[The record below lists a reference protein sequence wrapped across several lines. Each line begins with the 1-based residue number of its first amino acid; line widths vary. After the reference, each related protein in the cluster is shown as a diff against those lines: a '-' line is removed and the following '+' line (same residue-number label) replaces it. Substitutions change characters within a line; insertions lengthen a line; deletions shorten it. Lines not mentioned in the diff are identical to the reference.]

1 MIQTFQQ
8 IWSEVQS
15 GTQNTSASELVLI
28 KRDANIAT
36 QRFKSVMS
44 RPWSRIAKKA
54 NVVANQQDYQL
65 PRSVLRPS
73 GVDYLYG
80 SMYVPLIEIGS
91 EQNWNSLNAVS
102 SVGIGVPR
110 FFFPKGKD
118 VISIFPVPGTA
129 VTEGLKVYYEP
140 KQPRM
145 FANDYSTGTV
155 TVTNGSTTITHSGTG
170 FSQDMIGRY
179 FYTNDDS
186 SDGND
191 YQIVDYTNTSTLV
204 LENYYEGYSGSGKSF
219 LIGVVPDIPD
229 EYHPAIVDY
238 CMARFYL
245 RRGDRKA
252 AAEMLSFFTTALDE
266 CKEVYASPTSYPNIQ
281 SPYDWSF
288 NVLDNPPGVLG

>member
-8 IWSEVQS
+8 IWSEIQS
-15 GTQNTSASELVLI
+15 GTQNTSASELILI
-28 KRDANIAT
+28 KRDANVAT

-80 SMYVPLIEIGS
+80 DVYTPLIEIGS
-91 EQNWNSLNAVS
+91 EQNWNALNALAS
-102 SVGIGVPR
+102 SGVGTPR
-110 FFFPKGKD
+110 FYFPKGKD
-118 VISIFPVPGTA
+118 VISVYPVPGTA

-145 FANDYSTGTV
+145 ISNDFTTGTV
-155 TVTNGSTTITHSGTG
+155 TVTNGSTTITHSAAG
-170 FSQDMIGRY
+170 FTQDMVGRY
-179 FYTNDDS
+179 FYVTDG

-191 YQIVDYTNTSTLV
+191 YQIVSYTDTSNLV
-204 LENYYEGYSGSGKSF
+204 IENYYEGTSGAGKEF
-219 LIGVVPDIPD
+219 VIGVVPDIPD
-229 EYHPAIVDY
+229 EYIPSVMDY
-238 CMARFYL
+238 CFGRFNI

-252 AAEMLSFFTTALDE
+252 GLEFLGLFKDSLDE
-266 CKEVYASPTSYPNIQ
+266 CKEAYASPTSYPNIQ
-281 SPYDWSF
+281 SPYDMSF
-288 NVLDNPPGVLG
+288 NILDNPPGVLS

>member
-8 IWSEVQS
+8 IWSELQDA
-15 GTQNTSASELVLI
+15 TEDRSASELVLF
-28 KRDANIAT
+28 KRDANVAT

-54 NVVANQQDYQL
+54 NTVAGQQDYQL

-73 GVDYLYG
+73 GIDFLYG
-80 SMYVPLIEIGS
+80 GAYVPLIEIGS
-91 EQNWNSLNAVS
+91 EQNWNAINSTI

-118 VISIFPVPGTA
+118 VISVYPIPDEN

-145 FANDYSTGTV
+145 VSDDFVTGTV
-155 TVTNGSTTITHSGTG
+155 TVTQGSTTLTHSGTG
-170 FSQDMIGRY
+170 FTPEMVGRY
-179 FYTNDDS
+179 FYVTDG

-191 YQIVDYTNTSTLV
+191 YQIVEYVNSSTLT
-204 LENYYEGYSGSGKSF
+204 LENYYEGPSGSGKGF
-219 LIGVVPDIPD
+219 VLGVVPDIPD
-229 EYHPAIVDY
+229 EYHPAITDY
-238 CMARFYL
+238 CMGRFYL
-245 RRGDRKA
+245 RKGDRKA
-252 AAEMLSFFTTALDE
+252 GIDMLGLFTTSLDE

-281 SPYDWSF
+281 SPYDMSF
-288 NVLDNPPGVLG
+288 NLLDNPPGMLT